1 LSLISPLAVLRFI
14 SGSPEKNF
22 AFYLKSEL
30 MVGIA
35 RRTLLITC
43 TTFYGKYCSIQTRR
57 ITMHSFNML
66 Y

>member
-1 LSLISPLAVLRFI
+1 
-14 SGSPEKNF
+14 
-22 AFYLKSEL
+22 

-35 RRTLLITC
+35 RRTLLITS